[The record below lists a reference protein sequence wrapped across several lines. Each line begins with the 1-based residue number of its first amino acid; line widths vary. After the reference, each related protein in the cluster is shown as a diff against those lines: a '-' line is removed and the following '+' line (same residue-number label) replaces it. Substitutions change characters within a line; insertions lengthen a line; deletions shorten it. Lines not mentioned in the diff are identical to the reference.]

1 MLYSMTSC
9 GQPCL
14 FPFPKGM
21 KAAPP
26 SREGDVNKAYMDIA
40 LLASKKNQDS
50 IRSIEIILFLLSRKK
65 LGEMS
70 FGFTMHNHPENYFSL
85 NF

>member
-1 MLYSMTSC
+1 MTSC
-9 GQPCL
+9 GQPLL

-21 KAAPP
+21 KGAPP
-26 SREGDVNKAYMDIA
+26 SREGEVNKAYMDMA

-50 IRSIEIILFLLSRKK
+50 VRSIEIILFLVSRKK
-65 LGEMS
+65 LGEMN
-70 FGFTMHNHPENYFSL
+70 FGFTMHNHSENYFSL